1 MFIPFLCILDI
12 KNLKKSLIQ
21 VQFLDSHQFFAY
33 LCIENLNVKQETIYS
48 QSTKPTIM
56 QINKAKK
63 YGEFVDI
70 TAPVERTTSEEYPNV
85 LGGEIWYN

>member
-1 MFIPFLCILDI
+1 M
-12 KNLKKSLIQ
+12 
-21 VQFLDSHQFFAY
+21 DSMQSIAS
-33 LCIENLNVKQETIYS
+33 ITNIINPNYS

-63 YGEFVDI
+63 YGEFVEI
-70 TAPVERTTSEEYPNV
+70 TAPVEGTASEEYPNV

>member
-1 MFIPFLCILDI
+1 
-12 KNLKKSLIQ
+12 
-21 VQFLDSHQFFAY
+21 
-33 LCIENLNVKQETIYS
+33 
-48 QSTKPTIM
+48 M

-63 YGEFVDI
+63 YGEFVEM

>member
-1 MFIPFLCILDI
+1 
-12 KNLKKSLIQ
+12 
-21 VQFLDSHQFFAY
+21 
-33 LCIENLNVKQETIYS
+33 
-48 QSTKPTIM
+48 M

-70 TAPVERTTSEEYPNV
+70 TTPVERTTSEEYPNV